1 MAVNFTDLTF
11 TEGGGSVIVNRVS
24 GSQFSTSTRIDFQE
38 HGVLIEVTGSP
49 DNLIF
54 VPWSNVQDITQAQ

>member
-1 MAVNFTDLTF
+1 MTVNFTKLSF
-11 TEGGGSVIVNRVS
+11 TEGGGGITVNRVS
-24 GSQFSTSTRIDFQE
+24 GSQLTTLTKIDFQE

-54 VPWSNVQDITQAQ
+54 VPWSNV